1 MADKELKDLIKQI
14 KEMNKES
21 PDTDIAS
28 SKEFRE
34 LSKSLHERHDATEEN
49 TKALKEDAETN
60 KNFNRLQIGKEVYDL
75 ASGRDSAK
83 KVLDGLKEQN
93 EGLRAQKKHNR
104 GAKDA
109 REIILEQ
116 NKIIIGQLNKLQQG
130 VGGGGNPGVDKA
142 LVENTKVIKKNQ
154 ADISKADQTTVGPN
168 GEKLN
173 TKSKRAGFGMSDQ
186 DYANQRVRD
195 EAALKREGGVRDVND
210 LASGVKTT
218 GKSLNKRKISSDEL
232 ETGAL
237 NMGMGESI
245 KIGGK
250 EVTRVGE
257 YSTGTAKF
265 KDDTGAY
272 TATDPVKALAEDIRI
287 SQGVVGTTRNREQF
301 RASKASGALAEK
313 MGANAGA
320 LQSAMDGND
329 EAKTDLADLAR
340 ILSDAQAGKEGVG
353 KKEVNTQIEK
363 LKLSGGSEISEMLD
377 LKGVGKQA
385 QGSKLSNIGGS
396 LKESVFGVNQ
406 GTKLFSKDGMKQAFS
421 ADRLLGSAGTG
432 GKFSLAKLGLGAGLR
447 DEETARRVKEVDSQ
461 SEAQSRMFGEEG
473 LGIGRVDATQSVD
486 DPAGKAKKDS
496 AKKEEWRE
504 KWIPSENR
512 YAESM
517 EEAAEAVKTAEAP
530 SAPAS
535 DAPSAPAPSKAKAA
549 AKGKVDKRTGQDTE
563 SIPQKQLETLIE
575 IRDLLQSTAD
585 AGGEEGGGGSFL
597 DNIIPGRKNKNKKR
611 GGKKKGPR
619 AKGGFMKGKLGIAT
633 KLGGAALAVGMGAY
647 TAYSG
652 SKEAERLADAGEL
665 NADEEQKAKA
675 EAIGEGAG
683 GAGGALAGAAAG
695 AAIGSMVP
703 IVGTAIG
710 GIIGGAIGYFAGS
723 KAGKAAGGKIADVID
738 IDPKTLQ
745 ESNAQAE
752 EVLKQ
757 VEEKDSTLAGV
768 IKQEAKDIEA
778 QMLEQA
784 GDNISD
790 NDKEAIKNAAMVQAL
805 KAHNGEIQNMGI
817 DRKSI
822 ADNIEKAGE
831 AAYDSAK
838 DSGLYDKDLL
848 GNSEIDKSK
857 LNDASVAELNAIVAD
872 DDLSAED
879 MQAVKDTLAQKQMV
893 AMSPVTP
900 PTAQAVDNMTTEYAD
915 ASSGSDGAP
924 VVVNNQQNGPAP
936 SVDDRPLIA
945 VSAPNVR
952 NANSTLVRRN
962 DRTGVQV

>member
-1 MADKELKDLIKQI
+1 D
-14 KEMNKES
+14 N
-21 PDTDIAS
+21 
-28 SKEFRE
+28 
-34 LSKSLHERHDATEEN
+34 AT
-49 TKALKEDAETN
+49 
-60 KNFNRLQIGKEVYDL
+60 
-75 ASGRDSAK
+75 
-83 KVLDGLKEQN
+83 KVLDGINKQN
-93 EGLRAQKKHNR
+93 EIGKLQQKHNR

-109 REIILEQ
+109 REIMLEQ
-116 NKIIIGQLNKLQQG
+116 NKIIIQQLNRLEKSG
-130 VGGGGNPGVDKA
+130 MGGGNPSMDKA
-142 LVENTKVIKKNQ
+142 IVENTKVIKKTQ

-195 EAALKREGGVRDVND
+195 DAAVKREGGVTDVNN
-210 LASGVKTT
+210 LSSGVKTT
-218 GKSLNKRKISSDEL
+218 DKSLNKRKISSDEL

-250 EVTRVGE
+250 KVTRVGE

-313 MGANAGA
+313 MGVNAGA
-320 LQSAMDGND
+320 LQQAMDGND

-340 ILSDAQAGKEGVG
+340 ILSDAQAGKDGVG

-432 GKFSLAKLGLGAGLR
+432 GKFSLAKLGMGAGLR

-486 DPAGKAKKDS
+486 DPAGKAKKNN

-530 SAPAS
+530 SAPA
-535 DAPSAPAPSKAKAA
+535 PSKAKAA
-549 AKGKVDKRTGQDTE
+549 AKSKVDKRTGQDTE

-619 AKGGFMKGKLGIAT
+619 AKGGFMKGKLGLAT
-633 KLGGAALAVGMGAY
+633 KVGGAALAVGMGAY

-790 NDKEAIKNAAMVQAL
+790 NDKEAIKNAAM
-805 KAHNGEIQNMGI
+805 
-817 DRKSI
+817 
-822 ADNIEKAGE
+822 
-831 AAYDSAK
+831 
-838 DSGLYDKDLL
+838 
-848 GNSEIDKSK
+848 
-857 LNDASVAELNAIVAD
+857 
-872 DDLSAED
+872 
-879 MQAVKDTLAQKQMV
+879 
-893 AMSPVTP
+893 
-900 PTAQAVDNMTTEYAD
+900 
-915 ASSGSDGAP
+915 
-924 VVVNNQQNGPAP
+924 
-936 SVDDRPLIA
+936 
-945 VSAPNVR
+945 
-952 NANSTLVRRN
+952 
-962 DRTGVQV
+962 

>member
-49 TKALKEDAETN
+49 TKALKDDAETN
-60 KNFNRLQIGKEVYDL
+60 KNFNRLQIGKEVFDL
-75 ASGRDSAK
+75 ATGRDSAK
-83 KVLDGLKEQN
+83 RVIDALNKQN
-93 EGLRAQKKHNR
+93 EIGKKQQKHNR

-116 NKIIIGQLNKLQQG
+116 NKIIIEQLNQLQKG
-130 VGGGGNPGVDKA
+130 GMGGGNPNVDKA

-173 TKSKRAGFGMSDQ
+173 TRAKRAGYGMSDQ
-186 DYANQRVRD
+186 DYANQRMRD
-195 EAALKREGGVRDVND
+195 EAALKREGGVTDVND

-257 YSTGTAKF
+257 YSSGTAKF
-265 KDDTGAY
+265 KDEDGKY

-320 LQSAMDGND
+320 LQQAMDGND

-353 KKEVNTQIEK
+353 KKQVNTQIEK
-363 LKLSGGSEISEMLD
+363 LKLSGGADISKMLD
-377 LKGVGKQA
+377 LEGMGKQA
-385 QGSKLSNIGGS
+385 KGSRLGNIGGS

-406 GTKLFSKDGMKQAFS
+406 GTKLFSKEGLGQAFS
-421 ADRLLGSAGTG
+421 ASRLLGTAGTG
-432 GKFSLAKLGLGAGLR
+432 GKFSLAKLGLGEQR
-447 DEETARRVKEVDSQ
+447 TDQERARRVKEVDSQ
-461 SEAQSRMFGEEG
+461 SEAQGRMFGEEG

-496 AKKEEWRE
+496 AKKEEWKD
-504 KWIPSENR
+504 KWIPEENR
-512 YAESM
+512 YATSM
-517 EEAAEAVKTAEAP
+517 QEAAEAVADAEAP
-530 SAPAS
+530 SAPEPEKS
-535 DAPSAPAPSKAKAA
+535 DKKAKAT
-549 AKGKVDKRTGQDTE
+549 AKAKVDKRTGQDTE

-585 AGGEEGGGGSFL
+585 AGEEGGGGSFL
-597 DNIIPGRKNKNKKR
+597 DNIIPGRKNKNKK
-611 GGKKKGPR
+611 GNKKKGPR
-619 AKGGFMKGKLGIAT
+619 AKGGFMKGKLGLAT
-633 KLGGAALAVGMGAY
+633 KVGGAALAVGMGAY

-652 SKEAERLADAGEL
+652 SKEAEALADAGEL

-703 IVGTAIG
+703 VVGTAIG

-790 NDKEAIKNAAMVQAL
+790 NDKAAIKNAAMVQAL

-838 DSGLYDKDLL
+838 DSGLYDKDLI

-915 ASSGSDGAP
+915 ASGGTDGAP
-924 VVVNNQQNGPAP
+924 VVVNNQQNGPTP
-936 SVDDRPLIA
+936 KMDDRPLIA

>member
-1 MADKELKDLIKQI
+1 MADKTIQDLINEI
-14 KEMNKES
+14 KEMNKKS
-21 PDTDIAS
+21 PDADLAN
-28 SKEFRE
+28 SKEFQE
-34 LSKSLHERHDATEEN
+34 LSKSLHERHDVSEDN

-60 KNFNRLQIGKEVYDL
+60 KGFNRLQIGKEIYDL
-75 ASGRDSAK
+75 ATRRDNAK
-83 KVLDGLKEQN
+83 DVLKALDKQN
-93 EGLRAQKKHNR
+93 EGLVHQKKHNK

-130 VGGGGNPGVDKA
+130 GGGGGNPSVDKA

-154 ADISKADQTTVGPN
+154 ADISKADQTTIGPN

-173 TKSKRAGFGMSDQ
+173 TKSKRAGYGMSDQ

-195 EAALKREGGVRDVND
+195 EAAVKREGGVADVHD
-210 LASGVKTT
+210 LQGGVKTT

-237 NMGMGESI
+237 NMGMGESLR
-245 KIGGK
+245 IGGK

-340 ILSDAQAGKEGVG
+340 ILSDAQAGKDGVG

-385 QGSKLSNIGGS
+385 QGSGLSNIGGS

-432 GKFSLAKLGLGAGLR
+432 GKFSLAKLGMGAGLR

-530 SAPAS
+530 SAPA
-535 DAPSAPAPSKAKAA
+535 PAPGKKAA
-549 AKGKVDKRTGQDTE
+549 AKSKVDKRTGQDTE

-585 AGGEEGGGGSFL
+585 AGAGEDEGGGSFL
-597 DNIIPGRKNKNKKR
+597 DNIIPGRKNKNKK
-611 GGKKKGPR
+611 GNKKKGKSR
-619 AKGGFMKGKLGIAT
+619 VKAGNLMKGKAGLAMKGLGAV
-633 KLGGAALAVGMGAY
+633 AAVGMGVY
-647 TAYSG
+647 TAVSG
-652 SKEAERLADAGEL
+652 VNKAEDMADAGEL
-665 NADEEQKAKA
+665 NAEEEQKAKS

-695 AAIGSMVP
+695 AAIGSVVP
-703 IVGTAIG
+703 FVGTAIG
-710 GIIGGAIGYFAGS
+710 GIIGGALGYFAGS
-723 KAGKAAGGKIADVID
+723 KAGKAVGGKIADAID
-738 IDPKTLQ
+738 VDPKTLQ
-745 ESNAQAE
+745 ESNKQAE

-757 VEEKDSTLAGV
+757 IEEKDSTLAGV

-784 GDNISD
+784 GDVVSD
-790 NDKEAIKNAAMVQAL
+790 NDKAAIKNAAMVQAL
-805 KAHNGEIQNMGI
+805 KAHNGEIENMGI

-838 DSGLYDKDLL
+838 DSGLYDKDLI
-848 GNSEIDKSK
+848 GNSEINKDKLK
-857 LNDASVAELNAIVAD
+857 DASVAELNAIVAD
-872 DDLSAED
+872 DDLSADD

-900 PTAQAVDNMTTEYAD
+900 PTGQAVENMTSQYAE
-915 ASSGSDGAP
+915 ASGADGGP
-924 VVVNNQQNGPAP
+924 IVVNNQQSSPPPKA
-936 SVDDRPLIA
+936 DDRPLIA